1 MLTVKETFEGGVKPK
16 ASKKSAS
23 PQQPGRPVE
32 PTSLT
37 SRLCALCVGDCVAEA
52 RQVSPTVR
60 VGEFADMSRHLKAQL
75 RNSIASSIVAAEK
88 RIAPAKFSAETGT
101 FVTAGSLIYLITVI
115 KRER

>member
-1 MLTVKETFEGGVKPK
+1 MRRPGSAATSAQGKE
-16 ASKKSAS
+16 
-23 PQQPGRPVE
+23 PGRPIE
-32 PTSLT
+32 ATSLT

-52 RQVSPTVR
+52 RQVSPSVR

-101 FVTAGSLIYLITVI
+101 LVTTGSLIYLITVI